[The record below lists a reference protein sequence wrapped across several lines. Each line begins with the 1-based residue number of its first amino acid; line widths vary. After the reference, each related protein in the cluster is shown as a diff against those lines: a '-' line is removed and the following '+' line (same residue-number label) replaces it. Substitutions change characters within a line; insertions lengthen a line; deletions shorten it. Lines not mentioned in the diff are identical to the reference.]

1 MQIGCIS
8 LVFRQFSLWAKV
20 RVRVRVTF
28 RARVRVR
35 VRVSHVIKIWV

>member
-8 LVFRQFSLWAKV
+8 LVFRQFYLWAKD

-35 VRVSHVIKIWV
+35 VRVIHVIKTWV